1 LIPQFLS
8 PFLELLL
15 AFSLTLALVLAYF
28 AIVQRD
34 LVKAAVLSAGQ
45 SVAYAFTYYLL
56 AAPDILFAY
65 IPIAVG
71 IYTVLLLY
79 AVSKTERFEEGG

>member
-15 AFSLTLALVLAYF
+15 AFSLTLALVMAYF
-28 AIVQRD
+28 TVVQRD

-45 SVAYAFTYYLL
+45 SVAYAFAYYLL

-71 IYTVLLLY
+71 IYTALLLFTI
-79 AVSKTERFEEGG
+79 SKTERFEEAE

>member
-1 LIPQFLS
+1 MS

-15 AFSLTLALVLAYF
+15 AFSLTLALILAYL

-45 SVAYAFTYYLL
+45 SLAYAFAYFIL

-65 IPIAVG
+65 IPVAIG
-71 IYTVLLLY
+71 IYTILLLY
-79 AVSKTERFEEGG
+79 AISKTERFEED

>member
-1 LIPQFLS
+1 MIPY
-8 PFLELLL
+8 FLETLL
-15 AFSLTLALVLAYF
+15 AFSFTLALVFTYS

-45 SVAYAFTYYLL
+45 SIAYAFAYYLL

-65 IPIAVG
+65 IPVAVG

-79 AVSKTERFEEGG
+79 LISKTERFEEE

>member
-1 LIPQFLS
+1 MIPH
-8 PFLELLL
+8 FLELLL
-15 AFSLTLALVLAYF
+15 ALSLTLGLAFSYF

-45 SVAYAFTYYLL
+45 SIAFAFAYYLL
-56 AAPDILFAY
+56 GAPDILFAY
-65 IPIAVG
+65 IPVAVG

-79 AVSKTERFEEGG
+79 LISKTERFEEVG

>member
-1 LIPQFLS
+1 MTALI
-8 PFLELLL
+8 LELLL

-28 AIVQRD
+28 TIVQRD
-34 LVKAAVLSAGQ
+34 LVKATALSAGQ
-45 SVAYAFTYYLL
+45 SIAYALAYYLL

-71 IYTVLLLY
+71 VYTVLLLY
-79 AVSKTERFEEGG
+79 AISKTERYEEP

>member
-1 LIPQFLS
+1 MS

-15 AFSLTLALVLAYF
+15 AFSLTLALILAYL

-45 SVAYAFTYYLL
+45 SLAYAFAYFIL

-65 IPIAVG
+65 IPVAVG

-79 AVSKTERFEEGG
+79 AISKTERFEED

>member
-1 LIPQFLS
+1 MIPLFFS
-8 PFLELLL
+8 PFLEILL
-15 AFSLTLALVLAYF
+15 AFSLTMALVLAYS

-45 SVAYAFTYYLL
+45 SIAYAFAYYLL
-56 AAPDILFAY
+56 AAPEILFAY

-79 AVSKTERFEEGG
+79 AISKTERFEEG

>member
-1 LIPQFLS
+1 MIPY
-8 PFLELLL
+8 FLETLL
-15 AFSLTLALVLAYF
+15 AFSFTLALVFTYF

-45 SVAYAFTYYLL
+45 SIAYAFAYYLL

-65 IPIAVG
+65 IPVAVG

-79 AVSKTERFEEGG
+79 LISKTERFEEE

>member
-1 LIPQFLS
+1 MPPIVN

-15 AFSLTLALVLAYF
+15 AFGLTLSLLLTYYT
-28 AIVQRD
+28 IVQRD
-34 LVKAAVLSAGQ
+34 LIKAAILSAGQ
-45 SVAYAFTYYLL
+45 SIAYALVYFLL

-65 IPIAVG
+65 IPVAVG

-79 AVSKTERFEEGG
+79 AVSKTERLERD

>member
-1 LIPQFLS
+1 MIPQFMS

-15 AFSLTLALVLAYF
+15 AFSLTLALILAYL

-45 SVAYAFTYYLL
+45 SLAYAFAYFIL

-65 IPIAVG
+65 IPVAVG

-79 AVSKTERFEEGG
+79 AISKTERFEED